1 MVTDEFMRSFLTEPK
16 RIAIVGASSLIDRA
30 SNEIMQFLSKRG
42 HRIYP
47 IHPIEKEI
55 LGLPV
60 TRFLKDIEEEVDA
73 VIIYL
78 SKRNVRDQ
86 IKVAVEKRI
95 PVIWL
100 PLGITSEEGRNLVES
115 AGLVFVEDQCPKI
128 EWKRLGLTHGV

>member
-1 MVTDEFMRSFLTEPK
+1 MDYDEYMRSFLTEPK
-16 RIAIVGASSLIDRA
+16 RIAIVGASSLLDRA

-42 HRIYP
+42 HHIYP
-47 IHPIEKEI
+47 IHPMEREI

-60 TRFLKDIEEEVDA
+60 TRFLKDIEDEVDA

-78 SKRNVRDQ
+78 SMRNVLNQ

-100 PLGITSEEGRNLVES
+100 PLGITSKEGRRLVES
-115 AGLVFVEDQCPKI
+115 AGLVFIEDRCPKI
-128 EWKRLGLTHGV
+128 EWNRLGLNPAV